1 MHEMSL
7 CEAIIETAE
16 KQASIQQY
24 KSVKCIRL
32 EIGELSC
39 VEAEAMHFA
48 FDAVAKESIADGA
61 TLIIDKVPGQGWCSQ
76 CEAKVEI
83 KQRYDACPICAFY
96 PLDIRQG
103 DAMRIKDM
111 EVI

>member
-16 KQASIQQY
+16 KQASIHAY

-32 EIGELSC
+32 EIGKLSC
-39 VEAEAMHFA
+39 VEPEAMRFA
-48 FDAVAKESIADGA
+48 FAAVARNSIADGA
-61 TLIIDKVPGQGWCSQ
+61 RLIIDEIAGLGWCSQ
-76 CEAKVEI
+76 CEAEVGI
-83 KQRYDACPICAFY
+83 KQRYDACPNCGFY

-103 DAMRIKDM
+103 DAMRIRDM